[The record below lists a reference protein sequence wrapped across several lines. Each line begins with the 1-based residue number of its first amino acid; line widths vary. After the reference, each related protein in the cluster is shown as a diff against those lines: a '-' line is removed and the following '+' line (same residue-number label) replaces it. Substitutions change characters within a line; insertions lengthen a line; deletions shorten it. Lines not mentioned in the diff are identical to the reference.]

1 MSVKAMRVN
10 ANLTQ
15 EEVAKALNITTLS
28 YRNKEKGRIDFKFRE
43 LLILCDLFGVSLND
57 FKE

>member
-15 EEVAKALNITTLS
+15 KQVAEALNITTLS
-28 YRNKEKGRIDFKFRE
+28 YRNKEKGRIDFKFKE
-43 LLILCDLFGVSLND
+43 LLILCDLFGVPLEA
-57 FKE
+57 FRE